1 MTGHRD
7 GGRKTSRGCVSPS
20 EGGPGTPGGGV
31 SASFKETAVK
41 REKGDF
47 IKERDSVSP
56 DSPYSST
63 FWYPG
68 ILLLVSSLL
77 FSSCDEAH

>member
-1 MTGHRD
+1 MSALLKED
-7 GGRKTSRGCVSPS
+7 PA
-20 EGGPGTPGGGV
+20 PPGGGG

>member
-47 IKERDSVSP
+47 IKERFCQSRFSVQLHFLVPRNSLACFF
-56 DSPYSST
+56 SLI
-63 FWYPG
+63 F
-68 ILLLVSSLL
+68 IL
-77 FSSCDEAH
+77 